1 MGIIYGQMFIFLL
14 SIPSFRPHLSSH
26 ASDSLTYILTLGSSW
41 NTHAIWILLSRRG
54 QLHAYTVL
62 ACKTDEDLFASITAD
77 RAQNTH
83 THTPRRFS
91 NLSKD
96 RVVPSTSQPIPKLLV
111 LAIRD
116 IRKFNIFQMALAE
129 DALLLC
135 RRQFVPS
142 LVLPHIV
149 SSQRESKDYGYRAGY
164 DDCDLGGDVVGGALG
179 GEG

>member
-1 MGIIYGQMFIFLL
+1 MFIFLL
-14 SIPSFRPHLSSH
+14 STPTLRPHLSSH

-41 NTHAIWILLSRRG
+41 NTHANWILLSCRG
-54 QLHAYTVL
+54 QLHAYTFFT
-62 ACKTDEDLFASITAD
+62 CKTDGYLFASITAD

-83 THTPRRFS
+83 THTHTHTHTPRRFS

-96 RVVPSTSQPIPKLLV
+96 RAVPSTSQPIPKLLV

-142 LVLPHIV
+142 LVLPHVV
-149 SSQRESKDYGYRAGY
+149 SSQRES
-164 DDCDLGGDVVGGALG
+164 
-179 GEG
+179 